1 MSGISLHQCIGR
13 PFGFSLFVCFV
24 FAFVCLRFCFCFL
37 FLLFSYN
44 YYYYHFYPHA
54 FPHFAV
60 SLGFIKEVPATSC
73 REIIASEGASAV
85 SGNYWLDSIKP
96 GQVTLVSCDMR
107 TGGEFLSGI
116 CGLRHSYLLLSRRR

>member
-1 MSGISLHQCIGR
+1 MQ
-13 PFGFSLFVCFV
+13 
-24 FAFVCLRFCFCFL
+24 
-37 FLLFSYN
+37 N
-44 YYYYHFYPHA
+44 PHA
-54 FPHFAV
+54 FRHFAV

-73 REIIASEGASAV
+73 REIKASEGASAV

-116 CGLRHSYLLLSRRR
+116 CEPRDSQLLLSGRKYYHSECFQG